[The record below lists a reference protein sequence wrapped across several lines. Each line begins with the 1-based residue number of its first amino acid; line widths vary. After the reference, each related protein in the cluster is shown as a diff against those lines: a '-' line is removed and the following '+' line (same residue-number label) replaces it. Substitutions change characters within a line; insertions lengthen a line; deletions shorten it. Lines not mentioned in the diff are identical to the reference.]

1 MLSPPPIQ
9 PIDLSSYRDTVSL
22 SSAREITASYI
33 QQAQQKYKKH
43 HNQKATTR
51 KYRVGDWVLVR
62 FPSDETGKARKF
74 SRPWHVPY
82 RVVDIREPDTLV
94 VKVYRPQDGRI
105 QIHQARVTPCPP
117 AFPAGYFWY
126 ALDLVTP
133 PEMGRQA
140 TTGRGSRATC

>member
-1 MLSPPPIQ
+1 M
-9 PIDLSSYRDTVSL
+9 
-22 SSAREITASYI
+22 
-33 QQAQQKYKKH
+33 
-43 HNQKATTR
+43 
-51 KYRVGDWVLVR
+51 LVR
-62 FPSDETGKARKF
+62 FPSDETGKACKF

-82 RVVDIREPDTLV
+82 CVVDIRDPDTLV

-133 PEMGRQA
+133 QKWVDKLLQEEAQEPHVSTATSMTDNPECHNECPDDQSEDELSADESEVYRSEPETVVTHPQSNE
-140 TTGRGSRATC
+140 TLP